1 MMTILRPLA
10 VASALLGAVGLEG
23 CSLGLQQ
30 PVEGTVVSTGLPFG
44 VGSQVPNVAFLD
56 PRGKLHR
63 LASVYEDATI
73 IAFVK
78 DGTQPPDPRLTSEA
92 ALERG
97 RVAVVEVCG
106 GPCRAHQD
114 LTWARGDK
122 ARHLISLCDSSGIM
136 AKRYGV
142 TEPGAVFVVDRY
154 GTIVAKGALG
164 DLPKLRKV
172 ANETAYDAEMER
184 EALFDYRTY

>member
-1 MMTILRPLA
+1 MVTTLRPVA
-10 VASALLGAVGLEG
+10 VALVLLGTAGLHG
-23 CSLGLQQ
+23 CSLGLQE
-30 PVEGTVVSTGLPFG
+30 PVEGTVLSTGLPFG

-78 DGTQPPDPRLTSEA
+78 DGSQPPDPRLTSEA
-92 ALERG
+92 AIERG

-106 GPCRAHQD
+106 GPCRAHRE
-114 LTWARGDK
+114 LTLARGDK
-122 ARHLISLCDSSGIM
+122 ASHLISLCDSEGIM

-142 TEPGAVFVVDRY
+142 AEPGAVFVVNRY
-154 GTIVAKGALG
+154 GTIIAKGTLT
-164 DLPKLRKV
+164 DLPKLRKI
-172 ANETAYDAEMER
+172 ASDTAYEAEMER
-184 EALFDYRTY
+184 QALFDYRTY

>member
-1 MMTILRPLA
+1 MVATLRPLA
-10 VASALLGAVGLEG
+10 VAFVLLGAAGLHG

-30 PVEGTVVSTGLPFG
+30 PVEGTVISTGLPFG

-63 LASVYEDATI
+63 LATVYEDATI

-78 DGTQPPDPRLTSEA
+78 DGSQPPDPRLTSEA

-97 RVAVVEVCG
+97 RIAVIEVCG

-114 LTWARGDK
+114 LTLARGDK
-122 ARHLISLCDSSGIM
+122 ARRLISLCDANGIM
-136 AKRYGV
+136 AKRFGV
-142 TEPGAVFVVDRY
+142 TETGVVFVVDRY
-154 GTIVAKGALG
+154 GTIVAKGTLA
-164 DLPKLRKV
+164 DLPRLRKI
-172 ANETAYDAEMER
+172 ASDTASDAELER
-184 EALFDYRTY
+184 QSLFENLTY